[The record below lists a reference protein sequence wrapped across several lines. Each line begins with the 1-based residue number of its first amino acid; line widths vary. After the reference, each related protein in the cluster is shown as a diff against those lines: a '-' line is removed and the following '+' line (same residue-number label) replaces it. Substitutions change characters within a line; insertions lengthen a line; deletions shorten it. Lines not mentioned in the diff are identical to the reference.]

1 MAMKNLQAENLKGCF
16 QRQQQK
22 GTQSLQAGF
31 ELPAMELEPEVLLL
45 SEVEE

>member
-1 MAMKNLQAENLKGCF
+1 MAMKNLQAESLKGCF
-16 QRQQQK
+16 LRQQQK

-31 ELPAMELEPEVLLL
+31 EFPAMELEPEELLL